1 MVSDS
6 GNFCQ
11 NRTGDGKWSMDTPMK
26 REQTPQSYQ
35 PQAGRGPSV
44 RRAVVSREGRELGP
58 EPGPNLP

>member
-1 MVSDS
+1 
-6 GNFCQ
+6 
-11 NRTGDGKWSMDTPMK
+11 MDTPMK